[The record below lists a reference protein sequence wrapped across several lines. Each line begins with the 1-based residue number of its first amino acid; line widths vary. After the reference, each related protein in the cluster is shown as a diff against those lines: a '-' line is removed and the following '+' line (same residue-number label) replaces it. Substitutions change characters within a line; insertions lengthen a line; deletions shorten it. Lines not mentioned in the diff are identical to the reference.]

1 MERSAQ
7 DTAAF
12 VAQLC
17 GELRKLTKDA
27 ALETLSYLLDIAVL
41 EAERQA
47 RPKIESKTA
56 A

>member
-12 VAQLC
+12 VGELC
-17 GELRKLTKDA
+17 GELRKLTQTASLD
-27 ALETLSYLLDIAVL
+27 TLSYLLDIAVL
-41 EAERQA
+41 EAERLAEPEVQA
-47 RPKIESKTA
+47 KTA